1 MGIRL
6 KILAQVWAVGEKPAQ
21 VVETPSWTVESWTFV
36 VKGRTNFIDGSIP
49 IHTYSGARKRT
60 MPNLSKT
67 GRLRPKKLNGVR
79 QMRM

>member
-49 IHTYSGARKRT
+49 NPRT
-60 MPNLSKT
+60 GSSEAPAANSK
-67 GRLRPKKLNGVR
+67 
-79 QMRM
+79 M